1 MHFWKKTFHKSKVI
15 VVAIVVA
22 TVATPAANMTMITQ
36 LVLPVK
42 ELFSGKQPM
51 SISISLVIY

>member
-1 MHFWKKTFHKSKVI
+1 MYFWKKTFHKSKVI
-15 VVAIVVA
+15 VVAIVVT